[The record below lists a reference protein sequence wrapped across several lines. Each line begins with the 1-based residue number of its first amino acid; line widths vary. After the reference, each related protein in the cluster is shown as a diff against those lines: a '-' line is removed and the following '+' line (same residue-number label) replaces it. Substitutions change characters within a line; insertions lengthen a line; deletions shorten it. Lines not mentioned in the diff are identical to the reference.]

1 MTGHDHGHD
10 HATRSNQNQVFWAML
25 LTGGCMVAEAIGGVI
40 AGSLAL
46 IADAGHMLTDT
57 AALALAWA
65 AFRVGHWP
73 QDARRSYGYQRFQV
87 LAAFVNSLG
96 LIAVS
101 GWIVIEA
108 GRRLLAPVAVHGGLM
123 AVIAGL
129 GLLVNLAAF
138 ALLRRGDPENLNVQG
153 AILHVLGDLL
163 GSIGAIVAALVIIW
177 TGWTPIDPLLSLA
190 VALLIVRSGWL
201 LLRRSA
207 HILLE
212 GAPDWLEVDELR
224 AAVTSA
230 MPAIRDIHHV
240 HAWMLTSE
248 RSLITLHA
256 DVAPGADHQAA
267 LSTIRMILRERY
279 GIDHAT
285 IQVETAGCTDAH
297 TSRHRHSN

>member
-1 MTGHDHGHD
+1 MPGHD
-10 HATRSNQNQVFWAML
+10 HAHHGAAGNSQKQVFWAML
-25 LTGGCMVAEAIGGVI
+25 LTGGFMVAEVIGGVI
-40 AGSLAL
+40 AGSLTL

-73 QDARRSYGYQRFQV
+73 RDARRSYGYHRFQV
-87 LAAFVNSLG
+87 LAAFVNSLA
-96 LIAVS
+96 LIAIA

-108 GRRLLAPVAVHGGLM
+108 GRRLFAPVEVLGGLM
-123 AVIAGL
+123 LAIAGA
-129 GLLVNLAAF
+129 GLLVNLAAL
-138 ALLRRGDPENLNVQG
+138 ALLRQGDRENLNVHG

-163 GSIGAIVAALVIIW
+163 GSLAAIAAALVIIW

-212 GAPDWLEVDELR
+212 GAPDWLDVGELR
-224 AAVTSA
+224 TAVTSA

-248 RSLITLHA
+248 RALITLHA
-256 DVAPGADHQAA
+256 EVSPGADHQAA
-267 LSTIRMILRERY
+267 LAAIRAVLRERF
-279 GIDHAT
+279 GITHAT
-285 IQVETAGCTDAH
+285 IQIETAECTD
-297 TSRHRHSN
+297 R